1 MKCCHSVQ
9 EGGECSEGHLTQVC
23 VRWIRILKVSMGWC
37 HKASE
42 TVLGV
47 PVPANGGLDYSS
59 NDEMGRK

>member
-1 MKCCHSVQ
+1 MFRVFR
-9 EGGECSEGHLTQVC
+9 GTLTQVC
-23 VRWIRILKVSMGWC
+23 LRWIRILKVHMGWY

-47 PVPANGGLDYSS
+47 PVTANDGLDYSS